1 MCGSPVCFRYSTK
14 SIEMNHLEI
23 YAVTMIVLFI
33 STFTRSTIGFGDAVI
48 AMPVLAVILGVKTA
62 TPVVALVACVIS
74 ISIVYKNRTSIDFQT
89 VLPLVVSSLLGI
101 PIGLLIL
108 KGASETLMK
117 TLLGFVVAGYGLFGL
132 VKPPLTPMGERKSVT
147 ALCGFIAGILGG
159 AYNVNG
165 LLIAIYGAMKRWPPQ
180 QFRATM
186 HGYFLPT
193 GFFIMVGHGIS
204 GLWNTHVFTLFGL
217 ASPAV
222 LLAIYLGG
230 KLNRSLRPGSFER
243 YVHGFLLILGVAL
256 VIRTVA

>member
-1 MCGSPVCFRYSTK
+1 MTKFEGRTGKKFSPRFAWTRRTMCGSPVCFRYSTK

-101 PIGLLIL
+101 PIGLLML

-132 VKPPLTPMGERKSVT
+132 VKPPLTPMGES
-147 ALCGFIAGILGG
+147 
-159 AYNVNG
+159 
-165 LLIAIYGAMKRWPPQ
+165 
-180 QFRATM
+180 
-186 HGYFLPT
+186 
-193 GFFIMVGHGIS
+193 
-204 GLWNTHVFTLFGL
+204 
-217 ASPAV
+217 
-222 LLAIYLGG
+222 G